1 MSDEITSFRAND
13 CLRYSDF
20 YNYPSNSCDF
30 YWGHQC
36 LCQWH
41 VKIWTYTFGNFAGFV
56 RANSYTYLFKALV
69 PSLGRILL
77 PQMQQPISATLGSS
91 IFQFQQQQCN
101 NKRRRRRAVW
111 PDWAIFA
118 LWATIQSRWQQLF
131 YPNCPHC
138 KAIFVKVSK
147 SFISLVTSFLGNF
160 YRNLAIFIWSHCSWS
175 SRSWTELFIT
185 TSENTHVR
193 LG

>member
-1 MSDEITSFRAND
+1 MAHFCQTEHTTSLFVSRGLNWFFILFGSKYLVVFDWSSFKYLTKNVSDELIRSKNVYF
-13 CLRYSDF
+13 
-20 YNYPSNSCDF
+20 
-30 YWGHQC
+30 
-36 LCQWH
+36 
-41 VKIWTYTFGNFAGFV
+41 
-56 RANSYTYLFKALV
+56 
-69 PSLGRILL
+69 
-77 PQMQQPISATLGSS
+77 S
-91 IFQFQQQQCN
+91 IFAFSA
-101 NKRRRRRAVW
+101 AVW
-111 PDWAIFA
+111 SLSNKLRGLDFISSYDEMHRSYFRLSEIQTHDQCDQNGQFFA